1 MTHATEHQI
10 QAAFVQWL
18 GTQRIPGLD
27 TAHAIPNGGARHPAV
42 GAKLKAEGVKAGAL
56 DWQWP
61 SPRGG
66 FTGLAI
72 EFKAGDGVPSKE
84 QRERIGA
91 LQRDGWCVVLCWD
104 WTAAARTV
112 LGYAALPR
120 LEYV

>member
-1 MTHATEHQI
+1 MTATEHQI
-10 QAAFVQWL
+10 QSAFVEWL
-18 GTQRIPGLD
+18 ATQRIPGLA
-27 TAHAIPNGGARHPAV
+27 TAHAIPNGGHRHPAV

-66 FTGLAI
+66 FVGLAI
-72 EFKAGDGVPSKE
+72 EFKAGSGVPSKE
-84 QRERIGA
+84 QRERIDA

-112 LGYAALPR
+112 QGYAGMLNVGYP
-120 LEYV
+120 